1 MTDYATLI
9 ASARRQVDDALGADG
24 GQADRPAAKR
34 DGSSLANRIDHT
46 LLRADAT
53 QSEVEELC
61 AEARHYGFA
70 SVCVNTRWV
79 PTAAEALAGTDV
91 MVCTVVGFPLGAMTR
106 RAKAEEARIAVAEGA
121 QEVDMVID
129 VGGLL
134 SGDLAGV
141 YEDIRGVVDAAGAV
155 PVKVILENCLLSDEQ
170 KAIGCL
176 LAMRAGA
183 AYVKTSTG
191 FSTGGATTDD
201 IALMRAC
208 VGDALGVKASGG
220 IHTRDEA
227 EAMLAAGADRIGASA
242 SIAIA
247 EGTARPQAKG
257 TY

>member
-1 MTDYATLI
+1 MADYASLI
-9 ASARRQVDDALGADG
+9 TSAQRQVDDALGPEGTAV
-24 GQADRPAAKR
+24 DRPSAKR
-34 DGSSLANRIDHT
+34 DGASLANRIDHT
-46 LLRADAT
+46 LLHANAT
-53 QSEVEELC
+53 QTRIEQLC
-61 AEARHYGFA
+61 AEARSYGFA

-79 PTAAEALAGTDV
+79 PTAAEALSGSEV

-106 RAKAEEARIAVAEGA
+106 LAKAEEARITVAEGA

-129 VGGLL
+129 VGALL

-141 YEDIRGVVDAAGAV
+141 YEDIRGVVAAAGV
-155 PVKVILENCLLSDEQ
+155 PVKVILETCLLGDEQ

-191 FSTGGATTDD
+191 FSTGGATADD

-227 EAMLAAGADRIGASA
+227 EAMVAAGADRIGASA
-242 SIAIA
+242 SMAIA
-247 EGTARPQAKG
+247 DGTALSPSEGQ
-257 TY
+257 Y

>member
-1 MTDYATLI
+1 MTDHVALI
-9 ASARRQVDDALGADG
+9 AAAQQQVDDALGPASG
-24 GQADRPAAKR
+24 PVERPRAKR
-34 DGSSLANRIDHT
+34 GGASLANRIDHT
-46 LLRADAT
+46 LLHADAT
-53 QSEVEELC
+53 QADVEELC
-61 AEARHYGFA
+61 DEAKRYGFA

-79 PTAAEALAGTDV
+79 PTAADALAESDV

-106 RAKAEEARIAVAEGA
+106 LAKAQEARITVAEGA
-121 QEVDMVID
+121 QEVDMVMD

-141 YEDIRGVVDAAGAV
+141 YEDIRGVVDAAGV
-155 PVKVILENCLLSDEQ
+155 PVKVILETCLLTDEQ

-191 FSTGGATTDD
+191 FSDGGAMVDD

-208 VGDALGVKASGG
+208 VGDELGVKASGG
-220 IHTRDEA
+220 IHTRAEA

-242 SIAIA
+242 SMAIA
-247 EGTARPQAKG
+247 DGTPTDPAKRR
-257 TY
+257 Y

>member
-1 MTDYATLI
+1 MADRAALI
-9 ASARRQVDDALGADG
+9 ASAERQVDDAIGPDAGAM
-24 GQADRPAAKR
+24 DRPRAKR
-34 DGSSLANRIDHT
+34 DGRSLANRIDHT
-46 LLRADAT
+46 LLHADAT
-53 QSEVEELC
+53 QSEIEELC
-61 AEARHYGFA
+61 EEALNYGFA

-79 PTAAEALAGTDV
+79 PTAAEALSGSDV

-106 RAKAEEARIAVAEGA
+106 RAKAEEARITVAEGA

-129 VGGLL
+129 VGALL

-141 YEDIRGVVDAAGAV
+141 YEDIRGVVAAAGV
-155 PVKVILENCLLSDEQ
+155 PVKVILETCLLTDEQ
-170 KAIGCL
+170 KAMGCL

-191 FSTGGATTDD
+191 FSTAGATTDD

-242 SIAIA
+242 SMAIA
-247 EGTARPQAKG
+247 DGTPHTPAKRQ
-257 TY
+257 Y

>member
-1 MTDYATLI
+1 MADYSTLI
-9 ASARRQVDDALGADG
+9 ASAQRQVDDALGPDPG
-24 GQADRPAAKR
+24 LDRIAGKR
-34 DGSSLANRIDHT
+34 DGTSLANRIDHT
-46 LLRADAT
+46 LLHADAT
-53 QSEVEELC
+53 QSEIEELC
-61 AEARHYGFA
+61 DEALQYGFA
-70 SVCVNTRWV
+70 SVCVNSRWV
-79 PTAAEALAGTDV
+79 PTAAEALAGSDV

-106 RAKAEEARIAVAEGA
+106 LAKAEEARISVAEGA

-129 VGGLL
+129 VGAML
-134 SGDLAGV
+134 SGDIAGV
-141 YEDIRGVVDAAGAV
+141 YEDMRGVVAAAGV
-155 PVKVILENCLLSDEQ
+155 PVKVILETCLLSDEQ

-191 FSTGGATTDD
+191 FSTGGATTGD

-242 SIAIA
+242 SMAIA
-247 EGTARPQAKG
+247 DGTPHPPAKRH
-257 TY
+257 Y

>member
-1 MTDYATLI
+1 MADYASLI
-9 ASARRQVDDALGADG
+9 ARAQRQVDDALGPDSG
-24 GQADRPAAKR
+24 SVDRPDAKR

-46 LLRADAT
+46 LLHADAT
-53 QSEVEELC
+53 QSEIEELC
-61 AEARHYGFA
+61 DEARSYGFA
-70 SVCVNTRWV
+70 SVCINTRWV
-79 PTAAEALAGTDV
+79 PTAAEALAGSDV

-106 RAKAEEARIAVAEGA
+106 LAKAEEARITVAEGA

-129 VGGLL
+129 VGALL

-141 YEDIRGVVDAAGAV
+141 YEDIRGVVAAAGV
-155 PVKVILENCLLSDEQ
+155 PVKVILETCLLTDEQ
-170 KAIGCL
+170 KAVACL

-220 IHTRDEA
+220 IHARDEA

-242 SIAIA
+242 SMAIA
-247 EGTARPQAKG
+247 DGTPHPPAKRQ
-257 TY
+257 Y

>member
-1 MTDYATLI
+1 MADRAALI
-9 ASARRQVDDALGADG
+9 ASAERQVDDAIGPDAGAK
-24 GQADRPAAKR
+24 DRPRAKR
-34 DGSSLANRIDHT
+34 DGRSLANRIDHT
-46 LLRADAT
+46 LLHADAT
-53 QSEVEELC
+53 QSEIEELC
-61 AEARHYGFA
+61 EEALNYGFA

-79 PTAAEALAGTDV
+79 PTAAEALSGSDV

-106 RAKAEEARIAVAEGA
+106 RAKAEEARITVAEGA

-129 VGGLL
+129 VGALL

-141 YEDIRGVVDAAGAV
+141 YEDIRGVVAAAGV
-155 PVKVILENCLLSDEQ
+155 PVKVILETCLLTDEQ
-170 KAIGCL
+170 KAMGCL

-191 FSTGGATTDD
+191 FSTAGATTDD

-242 SIAIA
+242 SMAIA
-247 EGTARPQAKG
+247 DGTPHTPAKRQ
-257 TY
+257 Y